1 MEREERRNQIL
12 ECAKK
17 LFSEKG
23 YHATT
28 VADIIEAAK
37 IARGTFY
44 LYFES
49 KRGIFE
55 ALLEHLFEVL
65 RSKLK
70 RIDVS
75 EGTLASVVEQI
86 HTNVDGIIG
95 VFMSQREMTKIL
107 LSEAVGLDAGFD
119 RKLFDFYNR
128 VNQLLRQSLERGT
141 AMGILRPIDERVV
154 SSSILGSIKEVMYHY
169 VMGDELPDRE
179 TIVREIMN
187 YNLYGIL
194 ADAHRQPPAA
204 APPGAV
210 SRES

>member
-1 MEREERRNQIL
+1 MVSAGGAPVEREERRNQIL
-12 ECAKK
+12 ECAKR

-55 ALLEHLFEVL
+55 ALLEHLFSLLQGKV
-65 RSKLK
+65 K

-75 EGTLASVVEQI
+75 AGTLESVVEQV

-95 VFMSQREMTKIL
+95 IFIAQREMTKIL

-128 VNQLLRQSLERGT
+128 LNMMLRLSLERGI
-141 AMGILRPIDERVV
+141 AMGILRPFDVRVV
-154 SSSILGSIKEVMYHY
+154 SSSILGSVKEVMYHY

-179 TIVREIMN
+179 ATVREIMN

-194 ADAHRQPPAA
+194 A
-204 APPGAV
+204 GAG
-210 SRES
+210 RGEG

>member
-1 MEREERRNQIL
+1 LEREERRQQIL
-12 ECAKK
+12 GCARH

-28 VADIIEAAK
+28 VADIIAAAD

-44 LYFES
+44 LYFDS

-55 ALLEHLFEVL
+55 ALLEQLFEVL
-65 RSKLK
+65 RSKIK

-75 EGTLASVVEQI
+75 QGTLESVVTQI
-86 HTNVDGIIG
+86 HENVDGIIG
-95 VFMSQREMTKIL
+95 TFMSQREMTKIL
-107 LSEAVGLDAGFD
+107 LSEAVGLDVEFD

-128 VNQLLRQSLERGT
+128 LNLLLRRSLEKGI
-141 AMGILRPIDERVV
+141 ALQILRPFDVRVV
-154 SSSILGSIKEVMYHY
+154 SSSILGSVKEVMYHY
-169 VMGDELPDRE
+169 VMGDEVPDRE

-194 ADAHRQPPAA
+194 AAPHRRAISPP
-204 APPGAV
+204 
-210 SRES
+210 

>member
-1 MEREERRNQIL
+1 LEREERRNQIL
-12 ECAKK
+12 GCAKR

-28 VADIIEAAK
+28 VADIIAAAD

-44 LYFES
+44 LYFDS

-55 ALLEHLFEVL
+55 ALLEALFQVL
-65 RSKLK
+65 RSKIK

-75 EGTLASVVEQI
+75 LGTVESIVEQI
-86 HTNVDGIIG
+86 HENVDGIIG
-95 VFMSQREMTKIL
+95 TFISQREMTKIL
-107 LSEAVGLDAGFD
+107 ISEAVGLDVEFD

-128 VNQLLRQSLERGT
+128 LNLILRRSLETGI
-141 AMGILRPIDERVV
+141 ALQILRPFEVRVV
-154 SSSILGSIKEVMYHY
+154 SSSILGSVKEVMYHY

-194 ADAHRQPPAA
+194 ASRHR
-204 APPGAV
+204 
-210 SRES
+210 